1 MSSWLPH
8 NNQNACTS
16 VYQLRLVWYFYRQNL
31 RAVKEGR
38 VAIVD
43 GNQMF
48 ARPGPR
54 LVDALE
60 FLVGLL
66 HNRPD
71 VIPADFPW
79 TWWDTQKT
87 TARPEGGSKVR
98 SADTNGKASNKAAKD
113 SSQAPNGS
121 SCDSENIS
129 KHVPNGSSSSSVVVA
144 ACHGTASNSI
154 AFPEGAQSQDH
165 ANEPSSQKPTT
176 AERAGSNAG
185 QQAEVKKSALQS
197 GAQGSSKETAEECE
211 TSGVQDGGRA
221 GQQAGEREWGAA
233 PFLGAEIEEAHAA
246 AIHAGQPTYT
256 DPATGYKVALCCDV
270 FCMLPLTH
278 VLSHVLLH
286 HHM

>member
-1 MSSWLPH
+1 M
-8 NNQNACTS
+8 
-16 VYQLRLVWYFYRQNL
+16 
-31 RAVKEGR
+31 
-38 VAIVD
+38 AIVD

-79 TWWDTQKT
+79 TWWDTQET
-87 TARPEGGSKVR
+87 TTLPESESKVR

-129 KHVPNGSSSSSVVVA
+129 KHVPNGSSSSVVVA
-144 ACHGTASNSI
+144 ACNGTASNSI
-154 AFPEGAQSQDH
+154 AFPVGAQSQDH

-176 AERAGSNAG
+176 AERAGSKAG
-185 QQAEVKKSALQS
+185 QQAEVSQSALQS
-197 GAQGSSKETAEECE
+197 GAQVSSKETAEECE
-211 TSGVQDGGRA
+211 TQVGCCAIPGGRDR
-221 GQQAGEREWGAA
+221 GVSCSRH
-233 PFLGAEIEEAHAA
+233 PCRSAHLRRSC
-246 AIHAGQPTYT
+246 HW
-256 DPATGYKVALCCDV
+256 L
-270 FCMLPLTH
+270 
-278 VLSHVLLH
+278 
-286 HHM
+286 